1 VSVRFV
7 TGEVVIV
14 DDRVLTASPQRGRG
28 TVRCEVLADS
38 DDGQVFVAFLPPCQ
52 CSPMFVRGNDILRKE
67 VSDA

>member
-1 VSVRFV
+1 MRLMK
-7 TGEVVIV
+7 GEIVIV